1 MNNTNE
7 SIDVYER
14 LANVLDATPQGFPR
28 MKSGV
33 EIKLLKLVFTPEEV
47 SLASYLTTT
56 YEYPADIARRA
67 GIDVEDAIVILSG
80 LISRKLVRMKGP
92 PSYPGM
98 PAPPPGKDSL
108 FRLGPFMIGWY
119 EAVMR
124 VEGRE
129 FAELFHQYMEEGGSE
144 RILAPRP
151 GVLGVVPVR
160 GSLKTGVDGDDGAP
174 PGH

>member
-1 MNNTNE
+1 MKNTSE

-67 GIDVEDAIVILSG
+67 GIDEEDAIVILSG
-80 LISRKLVRMKGP
+80 LISRKLVRMQGP

-119 EAVMR
+119 EAVH
-124 VEGRE
+124 
-129 FAELFHQYMEEGGSE
+129 ASGGQGIC
-144 RILAPRP
+144 RAF
-151 GVLGVVPVR
+151 
-160 GSLKTGVDGDDGAP
+160 P
-174 PGH
+174 PIYG